1 MQPILTHMM
10 VIMIYLFTIT
20 KENLDHTLKEVHF
33 FFLFIAFP
41 WFKSAQDYYISN
53 SRQKR
58 EYLKVP
64 SSYQHRQ
71 NLRFFSSN
79 EPRILIDIV
88 LEEDLIL

>member
-1 MQPILTHMM
+1 MQPILTHMT
-10 VIMIYLFTIT
+10 VIMIYLFSIT
-20 KENLDHTLKEVHF
+20 KENPDHTLKEVHF

-71 NLRFFSSN
+71 NLGYFFHPMNLAS
-79 EPRILIDIV
+79 
-88 LEEDLIL
+88 

>member
-1 MQPILTHMM
+1 MIFLIMQPILTHMM

-20 KENLDHTLKEVHF
+20 KENLDHTFKEVHF

-71 NLRFFSSN
+71 NLRYFFHPMNLAS
-79 EPRILIDIV
+79 
-88 LEEDLIL
+88 